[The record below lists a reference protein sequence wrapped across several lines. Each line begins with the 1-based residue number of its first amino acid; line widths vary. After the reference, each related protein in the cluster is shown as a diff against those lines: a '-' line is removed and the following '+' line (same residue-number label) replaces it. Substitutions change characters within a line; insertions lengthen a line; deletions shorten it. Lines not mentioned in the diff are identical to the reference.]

1 MHDERGMMIHP
12 FAAAIFDMDGTL
24 ADNMPLHHAAFRQF
38 IERHRLTPPAA
49 DIAASLTG
57 KRNREIMP
65 VLFGR
70 PLDEAELSAYADE
83 KESLYRAMIPGLR
96 PLAGLIPLLDAL
108 EQRGIPLALATS
120 APAGNVAPLLTA
132 IGVAGRFRVITL
144 GEEVPRGKPAPD
156 IFLEAAR
163 RLGVAATACLVF
175 EDAIAGLAAA
185 TAAGMQSIAMATT
198 HDAAYLAGHGAGMVV
213 RDFHEVLDAFG
224 ERPGDGSP

>member
-1 MHDERGMMIHP
+1 MIHP

-38 IERHRLTPPAA
+38 IERHRLMPPAA
-49 DIAASLTG
+49 DVAAGLTG

-70 PLDEAELSAYADE
+70 PLDEAELAAAAEE
-83 KESLYRAMIPGLR
+83 KEALYRAMIPGIS
-96 PLAGLIPLLDAL
+96 PLAGLVPLLDVL
-108 EQRGIPLALATS
+108 DRHGIPLALATS

-163 RLGVAATACLVF
+163 RLGVAADRCLVF
-175 EDAIAGLAAA
+175 EDAIAGLVAAG
-185 TAAGMQSIAMATT
+185 AAGMQSVGMATT
-198 HDAAYLAGHGAGMVV
+198 HDAAYLAGSGASMVA
-213 RDFHEVLDAFG
+213 RDYHEVLDAI
-224 ERPGDGSP
+224 GSWLGGV